1 MTEPLKAGGR
11 RDANDAGNDRVAKAG
26 TPLLLRR
33 GENTGHHLW
42 TARAQWW
49 LRLVSPLLLLGT
61 WELLARVGELDA
73 RFFPPPSEIG
83 KSAVSVIQDGSLWR
97 ASQDTL
103 RRLALGYG
111 AGALSGVIIGLWL
124 GLSSWFRA
132 LIEPWIQITYPIP
145 KLALYPLLVLV
156 VGLGEMPIIV
166 LLAIGVFY
174 VVAINTIAGVLSI
187 RRVIIDVGRD
197 CRASFMQ
204 FFLTIAL
211 PASLP
216 HIFTA
221 LEISLGLAYIILIG
235 AEFVGAKSGLGAIIW
250 SSWQLFD
257 VGPMYVSIVTVSVL
271 GYFSVLATRWL
282 GDFLM
287 PWRRTHG

>member
-1 MTEPLKAGGR
+1 MNAPRISSETR
-11 RDANDAGNDRVAKAG
+11 RREDSDVNHKGVAASQ
-26 TPLLLRR
+26 TMLRR
-33 GENTGHHLW
+33 GENTGQHMW
-42 TARAQWW
+42 TMRAQWW
-49 LRLVSPLLLLGT
+49 LRLVSPLLLLGA
-61 WELLARVGELDA
+61 WELLARLGELDA
-73 RFFPPPSEIG
+73 RFFPPPTEIG
-83 KSAVSVIQDGSLWR
+83 KSAVSVVQDGSLWR

-103 RRLALGYG
+103 RRLAIGYG
-111 AGALSGVIIGLWL
+111 AGALSGVIVGLWL
-124 GLSSWFRA
+124 GLSTWFRA

-197 CRASFMQ
+197 CRATFMQ
-204 FFLTIAL
+204 FFLPIAL

-257 VGPMYVSIVTVSVL
+257 VGPMDVAIVTVSVL

-287 PWRRTHG
+287 PWRKTHS

>member
-1 MTEPLKAGGR
+1 MCI
-11 RDANDAGNDRVAKAG
+11 RDR
-26 TPLLLRR
+26 
-33 GENTGHHLW
+33 
-42 TARAQWW
+42 
-49 LRLVSPLLLLGT
+49 
-61 WELLARVGELDA
+61 
-73 RFFPPPSEIG
+73 
-83 KSAVSVIQDGSLWR
+83 
-97 ASQDTL
+97 
-103 RRLALGYG
+103 GYG

-124 GLSSWFRA
+124 GLSTWFRA

-257 VGPMYVSIVTVSVL
+257 VGPMYVSIVTVSIL